1 MLQDPLHVPY
11 TIFKCHMDIIFLI
24 VFCKMFLQT
33 KSSELSTLFR
43 PFNLR
48 DLRITLF
55 NCCLKVCLC
64 FIKVNICL
72 EIITERVL
80 DQLYTSLIVSRK
92 RCNLNVLCN
101 RCKICKWV
109 LSAKELRREVASSVA
124 ASAIPLFVFVKSE

>member
-1 MLQDPLHVPY
+1 
-11 TIFKCHMDIIFLI
+11 MDIIFLI

-55 NCCLKVCLC
+55 NSSLKVCLC
-64 FIKVNICL
+64 FIKVNISL
-72 EIITERVL
+72 EIITEGVL
-80 DQLYTSLIVSRK
+80 DKLYTSLIICRK

-109 LSAKELRREVASSVA
+109 LSAKE
-124 ASAIPLFVFVKSE
+124 F